1 VTTSE
6 ARGEADLRTTT
17 FASLHIL
24 TYRRLWIAGAISFF
38 AVQAQVVARGWLAN
52 ELGGTNAAL
61 GGVYMAFGLP
71 MLLATPFAGVL
82 ADRLSKRTLLVASQ
96 AALASTAAWIG
107 VGVTAE
113 FVEYWMLLVA
123 SAIQAVAFA
132 FLAPARMA
140 MTSEV
145 VGRDLLSNAIVLS
158 QMSLNGTRV
167 VGPALAGI
175 GIGIA
180 WFGTAGVYYSSA
192 ILSLVAMALMLRLP
206 SGKTKRSGPARSP
219 LREFADGL
227 AYVRERPDVR
237 LLIITSFVVVM
248 VAFPYIAFLPRVAS
262 DIFDKGAG
270 GYGAL
275 AAASAVGAVA
285 ASLYIASR
293 SSGPRAWRI
302 QTLSGFGFGIGLVL
316 LAVSP
321 TFGIALISVAEVGAA
336 SSAFQSMNN
345 SLVLGLSDFEY
356 HGRIQ
361 SLMMLSFSGFGM
373 AALPLGAL
381 ADEIGLRVTFAW
393 MGVGAIF
400 VMGWCATVRQRQ
412 RQRQIVAI
420 VDAV

>member
-1 VTTSE
+1 MTTSE
-6 ARGEADLRTTT
+6 ARPDAGARTPT
-17 FASLHIL
+17 FASLQNL
-24 TYRRLWIAGAISFF
+24 TYRRLWIAGAVSFL
-38 AVQAQVVARGWLAN
+38 AVQAQIVARGWLAN

-82 ADRLSKRTLLVASQ
+82 ADRLSKRTLLVLSQ

-107 VGVTAE
+107 FGVSGD

-145 VGRDLLSNAIVLS
+145 VGRELLGNAIVLS
-158 QMSLNGTRV
+158 QMSLNLTRV

-180 WFGTAGVYYSSA
+180 WFGTAGVYYASA
-192 ILSLVAMALMLRLP
+192 VLSTIALLLMLRLP
-206 SGKTKRSGPARSP
+206 SGKTVRSGPARSP

-227 AYVRERPDVR
+227 VYVRGRPDVR
-237 LLIITSFVVVM
+237 LLIITSLVVVM

-262 DIFDKGAG
+262 DLFDKGAG

-275 AAASAVGAVA
+275 AAASAIGAVA
-285 ASLYIASR
+285 VSLYIAGR
-293 SSGPRAWRI
+293 SSGQRAWLI
-302 QTLSGFGFGIGLVL
+302 QTVSGFAFGIGLLL
-316 LAVSP
+316 LAASP
-321 TFGIALISVAEVGAA
+321 SFAIALISVAEIGAA
-336 SSAFQSMNN
+336 SSGFQSMNN

-381 ADEIGLRVTFAW
+381 ADEIGLRVTFAL
-393 MGVGAIF
+393 MGGVAILA
-400 VMGWCATVRQRQ
+400 MAWCAAARRRQRSL
-412 RQRQIVAI
+412 VL
-420 VDAV
+420 DHAVI

>member
-1 VTTSE
+1 MTTSE

-17 FASLHIL
+17 FASLHNL

-227 AYVRERPDVR
+227 A
-237 LLIITSFVVVM
+237 
-248 VAFPYIAFLPRVAS
+248 
-262 DIFDKGAG
+262 
-270 GYGAL
+270 
-275 AAASAVGAVA
+275 
-285 ASLYIASR
+285 
-293 SSGPRAWRI
+293 
-302 QTLSGFGFGIGLVL
+302 
-316 LAVSP
+316 
-321 TFGIALISVAEVGAA
+321 
-336 SSAFQSMNN
+336 
-345 SLVLGLSDFEY
+345 
-356 HGRIQ
+356 
-361 SLMMLSFSGFGM
+361 
-373 AALPLGAL
+373 
-381 ADEIGLRVTFAW
+381 
-393 MGVGAIF
+393 
-400 VMGWCATVRQRQ
+400 
-412 RQRQIVAI
+412 
-420 VDAV
+420 